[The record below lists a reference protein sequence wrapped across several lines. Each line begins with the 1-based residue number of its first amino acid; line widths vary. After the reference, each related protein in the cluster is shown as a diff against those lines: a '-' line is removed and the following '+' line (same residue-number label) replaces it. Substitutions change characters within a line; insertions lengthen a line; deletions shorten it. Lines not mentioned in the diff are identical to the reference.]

1 MVSMFSCILAIFT
14 IDRYGRRSVL
24 IVGALGQS
32 IAFFILGALSKV
44 GADKQSA
51 AIGAAAGS
59 FVFVYNFIFAV
70 SVAPFPRSNEDLA
83 NDKYSQLGSACLGF
97 VSLPSQP
104 NPLSLYP
111 D

>member
-1 MVSMFSCILAIFT
+1 MVSCILAIFT

-24 IVGALGQS
+24 IVGAFGQS

-44 GADKQSA
+44 GADKHSA

-70 SVAPFPRSNEDLA
+70 GTGLPMIASSNLTE
-83 NDKYSQLGSACLGF
+83 NSRPG
-97 VSLPSQP
+97 
-104 NPLSLYP
+104 
-111 D
+111 